1 MGSLGLSFMQFVGLA
16 IGFGIS
22 SLLCLLMIKAVEQQ
36 NKKRGL

>member
-1 MGSLGLSFMQFVGLA
+1 MGLSFMQFVGLV

-22 SLLCLLMIKAVEQQ
+22 SLLCLLMIKVVEKQ